1 VQSDKIRVQP
11 HKIGTPYD
19 PDQPA
24 FMVKGDIFR
33 HGINA
38 YPVINPNRILPYIYQ
53 ECPALEE
60 TMLVVDSLRHKNV
73 REAMREAPDA
83 LRAKIQASFDNN
95 LMSEKEINHQ
105 LKSGNAYAFALH
117 FDEQKLTCG
126 VVLPFLFGKHMLSPE
141 VLKASHLNFHGQIE
155 RPSDDS
161 LIAQSAIALA
171 HETGHLVQPARNEFY
186 PSLGAIKHD
195 INLSDAT
202 TALKNQPQE
211 DQWETLYA
219 AEIYAD
225 AFAAKVVANALL
237 PRDFVAGATMALDS
251 RTLKT
256 MADLVTTPR
265 DDMPMTRYVNSL
277 VWHDAIHDVGHPD
290 QHAKSVLHRVKDAA
304 ISLTEMD
311 EVMALYQGLYLDQ
324 KCQNPNQI
332 IQILGEQGQHA
343 KTRFGAVLAR
353 DYISALD
360 RHLPMGSIDPNIMAI
375 AMDKIS
381 QSPGGQKY
389 FADYPDPGAAGYAAC
404 FRIRRQEQQ
413 TLSQAPTVAP
423 PPARRMGTGGA

>member
-1 VQSDKIRVQP
+1 MQS
-11 HKIGTPYD
+11 HKVGTAYD

-24 FMVKGDIFR
+24 FMVKGDFFR

-38 YPVINPNRILPYIYQ
+38 FPVINPHRVLPYIYQ

-73 REAMREAPDA
+73 REAMDEAPDA

-95 LMSEKEINHQ
+95 LMSEKEINND
-105 LKSGNAYAFALH
+105 LKSGNAIASTTH
-117 FDEQKLTCG
+117 FDQQRLACG
-126 VVLPFLFGKHMLSPE
+126 VVVPFLLGKHLLSPE
-141 VLKASHLNFHGQIE
+141 AVEAVALNFHGQIE

-161 LIAQSAIALA
+161 LIAQSAIAFA
-171 HETGHLVQPARNEFY
+171 HEAGHLAQRDRNQFY

-195 INLSDAT
+195 IKVSDAT

-211 DQWETLYA
+211 DKWETLYVK
-219 AEIYAD
+219 EIYAD
-225 AFAAKVVANALL
+225 AFAAKVVANALP
-237 PRDFVAGATMALDS
+237 PRDFVAGATMLLDS

-265 DDMPMTRYVNSL
+265 DEVPMACYANSL
-277 VWHDAIHDVGHPD
+277 VWHDAIHDVSHPD
-290 QHAKSVLHRVKDAA
+290 KQSKPVLQRVKDAA
-304 ISLTEMD
+304 ISLAEMD
-311 EVMALYQGLYLDQ
+311 EVMALYQGLDLDK
-324 KCQNPNQI
+324 KCQSPNQI
-332 IQILGEQGQHA
+332 IQTLGEQGQHA

-360 RHLPMGSIDPNIMAI
+360 RHLPMNSIDPNIMAV

-423 PPARRMGTGGA
+423 PPARRMGKGGA